1 MRDIGSV
8 SNIMGVTSGI
18 GIGNWETSSNLTN
31 GVGFSFSF
39 SLAIV
44 AKTMRDIGGV
54 SNIVGVACGIG
65 IIDRES
71 SSNLT
76 NGVWLRLSFSFS
88 LAIVAIGMSIADPS
102 DHTWV
107 VKTTI
112 KSSIVKWQTSSNLAN
127 GPGLSLTL
135 AIMNTIDS
143 SVANG
148 TISTD
153 KSMTIVNTSD
163 DTSRVAI
170 TIGYLPNG
178 VWVTT
183 DAGNNSKNLCKFL
196 IRF

>member
-1 MRDIGSV
+1 MR
-8 SNIMGVTSGI
+8 VTSGI
-18 GIGNWETSSNLTN
+18 GI

-39 SLAIV
+39 SLAIAIV

-88 LAIVAIGMSIADPS
+88 LAIVAIGMSITHSS

-135 AIMNTIDS
+135 AIMKTIDS

-148 TISTD
+148 TIS
-153 KSMTIVNTSD
+153 
-163 DTSRVAI
+163 
-170 TIGYLPNG
+170 IGYLPNG

-183 DAGNNSKNLCKFL
+183 DAGNSSKDNSNYFHLGNL
-196 IRF
+196 